1 MPTISP
7 APAARRREWHGG
19 PPPAYQPRFSE
30 VEVDQAGALLAR
42 RQVPYAEVQ
51 RARLVLLL
59 DEHPDLR
66 SPEAARRLGQSTSW
80 VRRWRQRWATE
91 GFSLGDAERSGRRR
105 RITDLMRALVIA
117 IACELPAERGLAL
130 SRHFASS
137 IWQVVTSEGVQ
148 ISLRSVQRILKAN
161 VLKPWRFA
169 SWMHPRDPNFVAKV
183 KVILDLYQFIFEGHS
198 LGPDDHVIC
207 ADEKTS
213 IQARLRRVTAP
224 GPGQPGRPG
233 KPGHIE
239 SDYTRAGAVQYLAA
253 WDVRLGIPFGR
264 IELKTGIEPFMRLVD
279 QIMAID
285 LYRTANRVFLIVDN
299 GSSHQGK
306 TAAERLRARYPNLIL
321 IHTPVHASWV
331 NQIEIYFSILQRK
344 VLTPAVASSLAELA
358 ARILAFEATMRSRP
372 KPIDWQFTSTDFDRK
387 LADLTDALLPLAA

>member
-1 MPTISP
+1 MPTIQP
-7 APAARRREWHGG
+7 APRARRDWHGG
-19 PPPAYQPRFSE
+19 PPPSYQPRFTE
-30 VEVDQAGALLAR
+30 AEIAQAQSWACSQSL
-42 RQVPYAEVQ
+42 PHAEVQ
-51 RARLVLLL
+51 RARLLLL
-59 DEHPDLR
+59 LHEQPDLR
-66 SPEAARRLGQSTSW
+66 SPQAARRLGQSASW
-80 VRRWRQRWATE
+80 VCKWRRRWVEE
-91 GFSLGDAERSGRRR
+91 GFSLQDTRRR
-105 RITDLMRALVIA
+105 GRPRRILDWMRALVIA
-117 IACELPAERGLAL
+117 VACELPAQRGLAL

-137 IWQVVTSEGVQ
+137 IWQVVAGEGVP

-161 VLKPWRFA
+161 ALKPWRYA
-169 SWMHPRDPNFVAKV
+169 SWMHPRDPDFVAKI
-183 KVILDLYQFIFEGHS
+183 KVILGLYQFIFEGRS

-213 IQARLRRVTAP
+213 IQARQRRVTAP
-224 GPGQPGRPG
+224 RPGQPGRPG

-239 SDYTRAGAVQYLAA
+239 SDYTRAGAVQYIAA

-306 TAAERLRARYPNLIL
+306 KAAERMRARYPNLIL

-344 VLTPAVASSLAELA
+344 VLTPAVAGSLAELA

-387 LADLTDALLPLAA
+387 LTHLTDALLPIAA

>member
-1 MPTISP
+1 M
-7 APAARRREWHGG
+7 
-19 PPPAYQPRFSE
+19 YQPRFSTTE
-30 VEVDQAGALLAR
+30 IAQAQAWACSQAL
-42 RQVPYAEVQ
+42 PHSEVQ

-59 DEHPDLR
+59 DEQPDLR

-80 VRRWRQRWATE
+80 VCKWRRRWVEE
-91 GFSLGDAERSGRRR
+91 GFSLGDAPRRGRPRR
-105 RITDLMRALVIA
+105 LLEWMRALVIA
-117 IACELPAERGLAL
+117 IACELPSQRGLAL
-130 SRHFASS
+130 GRHCASS
-137 IWQVVTSEGVQ
+137 IWQVVTSEGVP
-148 ISLRSVQRILKAN
+148 ISIRSVQRILKAN
-161 VLKPWRFA
+161 ALKPWQYA

-306 TAAERLRARYPNLIL
+306 KAVERVRARYPNLFL

-344 VLTPAVASSLAELA
+344 VLTPAVAASLAELA
-358 ARILAFEATMRSRP
+358 TRILDFESTMRDRP
-372 KPIDWQFTSTDFDRK
+372 RTIDWQFTSTDLDKR
-387 LADLTDALLPLAA
+387 LAEIADVGQLAA